1 MKGSDEGAATIWAV
15 ALLAVIG
22 LAATASGGVA
32 ALAVARQRV
41 ALAADLA
48 ALAAA
53 SSWADPC
60 TAAAGSAEANGAV
73 LLSCARDGPD
83 VLVAVAAP
91 VPPLAGRVFAL
102 LGHPVEQVTATARAG
117 PS

>member
-1 MKGSDEGAATIWAV
+1 MTRSDDGAATIWAV

-22 LAATASGGVA
+22 LVATASGGVA

-53 SSWADPC
+53 SSWSDAC
-60 TAAAGSAEANGAV
+60 TAAARSAEANGV
-73 LLSCARDGPD
+73 LLLSCARDGPD
-83 VLVAVAAP
+83 VLVEVAAP
-91 VPPLAGRVFAL
+91 VPPLAGQVFTM
-102 LGHPVEQVTATARAG
+102 LGHPVEQVTASARAG